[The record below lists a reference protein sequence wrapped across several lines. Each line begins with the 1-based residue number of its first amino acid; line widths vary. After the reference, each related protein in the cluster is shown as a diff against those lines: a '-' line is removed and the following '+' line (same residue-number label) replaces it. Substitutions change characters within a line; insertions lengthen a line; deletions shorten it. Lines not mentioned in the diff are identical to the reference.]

1 METQNITSQGG
12 AQLLFV
18 TSSVPVVAAVTK
30 VFQKTALLLGSRKL
44 TMEVK
49 SQSERTW
56 LCPSRCEE
64 VQDLASITFTSLLQE
79 HPPHTHTHTGAPHA
93 KPQPPEVLTP
103 NWSSGLWGSAE
114 DSEIPVAPWEHPG
127 SGTGCPGEDRGNLYQ
142 TRVM

>member
-79 HPPHTHTHTGAPHA
+79 HHPLPHTHTLGPLMPSHSPQRCSPPTGLRACG
-93 KPQPPEVLTP
+93 EVPKT
-103 NWSSGLWGSAE
+103 
-114 DSEIPVAPWEHPG
+114 
-127 SGTGCPGEDRGNLYQ
+127 Q
-142 TRVM
+142 KFQ